1 MIKDIKLLLS
11 SRKFMAILIVSA
23 FLRLLFFIFL
33 LPNKPSS
40 FGPDE
45 GTYASLARY
54 VSESLP
60 VEDFPAYGP
69 GLYNS
74 ARSIIVPSSLL
85 IKLGMGEL
93 DSVRLVSTVYGLIST
108 FALGLCYL
116 AILKLRRNNE
126 LGNTSPV
133 DNRFLTLTFVFTFLP
148 SNFIWSTIGL
158 RESGSQFW
166 LIATF
171 LTLINTY
178 LKRGF
183 KSCVLGLIAALALT
197 MAFGTRP
204 QTALVFSVCAATL
217 TVVVA
222 FKIRRYTPLLAVV
235 IGFFAGQA
243 FTSTPKVHAEAR
255 FSAIRV
261 IDTLSAV
268 AQPSQSA
275 KSAVAQP
282 SQSAKSAVAQPSQSE
297 EGMAAQPSQSA
308 EGMVAQPSQSAEA
321 KVEESPTKK
330 SSLQASILCKEENV
344 IIKVNQDQY
353 LCKSTE
359 VYKSGGR
366 NPITTLQRQLLT
378 AKLLEYKRNV
388 NTLDA
393 QSALPVSDCQG
404 TSVTLITIFKCN
416 LRELP
421 YRLFAFLF
429 RPLIFLDSGSSFLV
443 LAAVENIFWALLI
456 SLILLSFFRA
466 TMENSIKHIAFG
478 LLIYLVGFSMSA
490 ALYEGNLGTAF
501 RHKSTILWVS
511 ILILMIAKGRN
522 QKLSSTKESSF

>member
-282 SQSAKSAVAQPSQSE
+282 SQSA

-490 ALYEGNLGTAF
+490 ALYEGNLVTAF